1 MKKSVRLGLAV
12 FLVGLSLLVAT
23 AVRVNSVPK
32 TMNFGNEIEGDHS
45 GWVLYPDFLMFDREF
60 SVSIRA
66 NNTVSVYILGDAAVK
81 QWNADKSVNAAWA
94 YETVEEGVFS
104 EQPNGRGG
112 YAVLVHLPED
122 SATAI
127 KVTLSFS
134 GFEKDL
140 LMFSLAIVGAG
151 ILSLVALLI
160 INLKKRRTATKSER

>member
-1 MKKSVRLGLAV
+1 
-12 FLVGLSLLVAT
+12 
-23 AVRVNSVPK
+23 
-32 TMNFGNEIEGDHS
+32 
-45 GWVLYPDFLMFDREF
+45 
-60 SVSIRA
+60 
-66 NNTVSVYILGDAAVK
+66 LGDAAVK

-151 ILSLVALLI
+151 ILSLATLLI
-160 INLKKRRTATKSER
+160 INLRKTRTL